1 MNEKSKPLIK
11 ILLLNNNI
19 LMNLSR
25 KSLIVK
31 IYLIN
36 DRLGLNLMKTISVK
50 SEEYIARI
58 KDRVNKPEYLGVES
72 PLRMS
77 DEIFSFEDQTLRESF
92 NRQADKLTVIELEK
106 EIMHTRTVLSV
117 VFLPKLALIEELE
130 VLKKFY
136 YFS

>member
-1 MNEKSKPLIK
+1 
-11 ILLLNNNI
+11 
-19 LMNLSR
+19 MNLSR